1 MHILTKFFVFI
12 AAILSVL
19 LAGLSIAYT
28 FNANEIASQ
37 MTRAKAASAAAVQ
50 EATSTLADSE
60 RRVSDLNAAL
70 RTRET
75 VIAERDSYITR
86 LEQQVATLNTENASL
101 QTQQATYST
110 RIDEFTTLIGTA
122 QSLDAARADE
132 LRDLRDNLLSYAR
145 REIDLTDR
153 INDLVSQLEVSQ
165 ATVRSLQESIVQLQE
180 GGDPARA
187 DAARRPVAPD
197 GFRAAVTDVRTDGAG
212 RTLVAID
219 AGSSDGLRE
228 GTRLSVSDQSG
239 FVAVIVIDQ
248 VNINNASGYIDT
260 RRSTTRTPATGNLV
274 VPAVTF

>member
-28 FNANEIASQ
+28 INASEITSQ
-37 MTRAKAASAAAVQ
+37 ITQANAAATAARS
-50 EATSTLADSE
+50 EAESASVLAERQVSGIQSEVNTLQAI
-60 RRVSDLNAAL
+60 
-70 RTRET
+70 
-75 VIAERDSYITR
+75 IAERDARITA
-86 LEQQVATLNTENASL
+86 LEGEVSELTTTNAEL

-122 QSLDAARADE
+122 QQLDAARAEE
-132 LRDLRDNLLSYAR
+132 LRGLRDDLLTYAR

-153 INDLVSQLEVSQ
+153 INDLVSQLEVAE
-165 ATVRSLQESIVQLQE
+165 ATVRSLQETIVAIQE
-180 GGDPARA
+180 GGDARGG
-187 DAARRPVAPD
+187 DARTPTAPD
-197 GFRAAVTDVRTDGAG
+197 GFRARVTQVSTDESG
-212 RTLVAID
+212 RVLVAID

-239 FVAVIVIDQ
+239 FVAVIVIDRI
-248 VNINNASGYIDT
+248 NLNNATGYVDSQ
-260 RRSTTRTPATGNLV
+260 RSTTRRPTSGSIA

>member
-37 MTRAKAASAAAVQ
+37 MTRAKAQAAASVS
-50 EATSTLADSE
+50 EATASLASSEQRVSELNSTL
-60 RRVSDLNAAL
+60 
-70 RTRET
+70 RTQET
-75 VIAERDSYITR
+75 LLAERDMRIND
-86 LEQQVATLNTENASL
+86 LEQSVAELTVTNADL
-101 QTQQATYST
+101 RTQQATYST
-110 RIDEFTTLIGTA
+110 RIDEFTTLIATA
-122 QSLDAARADE
+122 QELDAARADE
-132 LRDLRDNLLSYAR
+132 LRGLRDDLLSYAR

-165 ATVRSLQESIVQLQE
+165 ATVRSLQETIVQIQE
-180 GGDPARA
+180 GGDA
-187 DAARRPVAPD
+187 DGGDAGRSPTAPE
-197 GFRAAVTDVRTDGAG
+197 GFRATVTDVSTDESG

-228 GTRLSVSDQSG
+228 GTRLSVSDQEG
-239 FVAVIVIDQ
+239 FVAVIVIDR
-248 VNINNASGYIDT
+248 VNLNNATGYVDT
-260 RRSTTRTPATGNLV
+260 RRSTERAPSTGSVV

>member
-187 DAARRPVAPD
+187 DTTRRPVAPD
-197 GFRAAVTDVRTDGAG
+197 GFRAAVTDVRTDAAG

-248 VNINNASGYIDT
+248 VNINNAAGYIDT
-260 RRSTTRTPATGNLV
+260 RRSTTRTPSAGNLV